1 MLLLCETYAEE
12 YNIRFNSSKSQL
24 IHFTDKKKVKMDISI
39 EMKNGS
45 KIKMVDKC
53 KYLGTTLYSD
63 VKFKHTPD
71 VVRDLTVSL
80 NNLMADFSFVDSS
93 TLSRLFDSYCMNLY
107 GSQLFRYNDIKSM
120 ELLYVTWRKSIRKI
134 WKISPRSHCNLL
146 HHINSCDPI
155 DNIMEKR
162 CIKFIWNLMNS
173 DTNLFDRTVKYSLSM
188 SSTTLGENIRYFMFK
203 YGIYMSEWYGPLSVL
218 NSKIQKYIIKEVW
231 WRCAQ
236 YFFIASCG

>member
-1 MLLLCETYAEE
+1 
-12 YNIRFNSSKSQL
+12 
-24 IHFTDKKKVKMDISI
+24 
-39 EMKNGS
+39 
-45 KIKMVDKC
+45 MVNKC

-120 ELLYVTWRKSIRKI
+120 ELLYVTW
-134 WKISPRSHCNLL
+134 
-146 HHINSCDPI
+146 SCDPI

-162 CIKFIWNLMNS
+162 CIQFLYLEPN
-173 DTNLFDRTVKYSLSM
+173 
-188 SSTTLGENIRYFMFK
+188 E
-203 YGIYMSEWYGPLSVL
+203 
-218 NSKIQKYIIKEVW
+218 Q
-231 WRCAQ
+231 
-236 YFFIASCG
+236 